1 MPIPINLK
9 QILQSDTQQE
19 KLDKVNYNFDQL
31 VANGGGP
38 MGATGSIGETGFQ
51 GATGDDGPQGIDGPQ
66 GFQGPADAS
75 NNSKW
80 KDGAIWYN
88 GALNIKTIVPE
99 HELAGPATQ
108 VNFPP
113 TNVLLG
119 YASNDDEYNDLN
131 LISGY
136 LNSVLLINKN
146 SNYHDSNIRLISEK
160 GTDKYL
166 DIALTN
172 YPALSSIGEQSVL
185 EFKFASSV
193 AAGEYRWNADT
204 YIINDVNDNEMMS
217 MDAINGVKFTGSF
230 LSTNDAI
237 FTGSIF
243 KINNS
248 YVGGTTNTN
257 PDVDKIAVALDNTG
271 TIGFKEASE
280 IGASVPIGTIISF
293 HYDTYIDVSN
303 FTQNQTINL
312 NSDPSTI
319 DIVVGRGVAG
329 TQYEGWYL
337 CNGQTWKNSNINY
350 TVPNLNSFSFNF
362 TTNVGQITSLSGASR
377 PNFIGG
383 GLFTFSQDAN
393 SIEYDITVDST
404 EAWVSETSTNSNYA
418 TTEYAVVKTP
428 QLIYLG
434 ASDLYYNVT
443 GPAPLTFPAMYSKL
457 LDNNST
463 TYNDAV
469 FPNSPDEAG
478 ADRWRE
484 INLVD
489 ANGYQGNS
497 IIVGQPLQSAGREIK
512 NTTTG
517 TWSAGSTSDVQLEY
531 GQVNIFDL
539 RLTARGK
546 DTSWSSNPS
555 PESPPNCNTEREAES
570 YSWFTDWSE
579 RWNGNTS
586 TTSAW
591 NYVGEFNPS
600 STSSYYEGQIFS
612 YQNNFY
618 TVSPGQSSMGI
629 DPVALNITDPS
640 AHIVA
645 TGSSWEK
652 GGNSWYGTPRYFYRL
667 PKVEDPEEES
677 WHYSPMNQSNSPSN
691 SAPPPNN
698 RFSLTLTGG
707 RGGYGDWATNTSDG
721 AIVRPISGSPG
732 QFEPVWPSLYEQANS
747 TTANALTSG
756 ELYDQQG
763 RWTWPA
769 EVFLD
774 IYNDIGQ
781 TVAMVQ
787 VPIITRWNKGI
798 IEDLYDSLTI
808 DPTTDFPQY
817 SMPYNYTEGTNH
829 WNTAATI
836 GTQVGP
842 TISGPGGTIE
852 KMYSGGWENPGTG
865 VLSGEDCDYWYTGQN
880 DTEFRRYQRV
890 EFKILV
896 SPSVSN
902 DIYSYLDNNPG
913 STIKFRTA
921 WWSDKIQD
929 GTEDYLDP
937 DTDNGIYNGGGS
949 PDYSSS
955 AWNRQPAGMGYDPSV
970 CVQNYNPP
978 TSALQI
984 QGGSTFNLD
993 DYSFGAGNGS
1003 DQVQYITNDATQTP
1017 IVISG
1022 TSQNTGNGTRYTATV
1037 NPPNI
1042 NTGIGTIDI
1051 QSVTAC
1057 SQLGMGYTTN
1067 DLVIQHSAG
1076 NSTQITYTGSL
1087 TTATCPSLCESHV
1100 VTAGTNSS
1108 SLYSYEDCNGVIQ
1121 FDTILVNGPSQT
1133 FCAAI
1138 GSVIITTPSSGASV
1152 SLGGMLRCD

>member
-350 TVPNLNSFSFNF
+350 TVPNLNSF
-362 TTNVGQITSLSGASR
+362 
-377 PNFIGG
+377 
-383 GLFTFSQDAN
+383 
-393 SIEYDITVDST
+393 
-404 EAWVSETSTNSNYA
+404 
-418 TTEYAVVKTP
+418 
-428 QLIYLG
+428 
-434 ASDLYYNVT
+434 
-443 GPAPLTFPAMYSKL
+443 
-457 LDNNST
+457 
-463 TYNDAV
+463 
-469 FPNSPDEAG
+469 
-478 ADRWRE
+478 
-484 INLVD
+484 
-489 ANGYQGNS
+489 
-497 IIVGQPLQSAGREIK
+497 
-512 NTTTG
+512 
-517 TWSAGSTSDVQLEY
+517 
-531 GQVNIFDL
+531 
-539 RLTARGK
+539 
-546 DTSWSSNPS
+546 
-555 PESPPNCNTEREAES
+555 
-570 YSWFTDWSE
+570 
-579 RWNGNTS
+579 
-586 TTSAW
+586 
-591 NYVGEFNPS
+591 
-600 STSSYYEGQIFS
+600 
-612 YQNNFY
+612 
-618 TVSPGQSSMGI
+618 
-629 DPVALNITDPS
+629 
-640 AHIVA
+640 
-645 TGSSWEK
+645 
-652 GGNSWYGTPRYFYRL
+652 
-667 PKVEDPEEES
+667 
-677 WHYSPMNQSNSPSN
+677 
-691 SAPPPNN
+691 
-698 RFSLTLTGG
+698 
-707 RGGYGDWATNTSDG
+707 
-721 AIVRPISGSPG
+721 
-732 QFEPVWPSLYEQANS
+732 
-747 TTANALTSG
+747 
-756 ELYDQQG
+756 
-763 RWTWPA
+763 
-769 EVFLD
+769 
-774 IYNDIGQ
+774 
-781 TVAMVQ
+781 
-787 VPIITRWNKGI
+787 
-798 IEDLYDSLTI
+798 
-808 DPTTDFPQY
+808 
-817 SMPYNYTEGTNH
+817 
-829 WNTAATI
+829 
-836 GTQVGP
+836 
-842 TISGPGGTIE
+842 
-852 KMYSGGWENPGTG
+852 
-865 VLSGEDCDYWYTGQN
+865 
-880 DTEFRRYQRV
+880 
-890 EFKILV
+890 
-896 SPSVSN
+896 
-902 DIYSYLDNNPG
+902 
-913 STIKFRTA
+913 
-921 WWSDKIQD
+921 
-929 GTEDYLDP
+929 
-937 DTDNGIYNGGGS
+937 
-949 PDYSSS
+949 
-955 AWNRQPAGMGYDPSV
+955 
-970 CVQNYNPP
+970 
-978 TSALQI
+978 
-984 QGGSTFNLD
+984 
-993 DYSFGAGNGS
+993 
-1003 DQVQYITNDATQTP
+1003 
-1017 IVISG
+1017 
-1022 TSQNTGNGTRYTATV
+1022 
-1037 NPPNI
+1037 
-1042 NTGIGTIDI
+1042 
-1051 QSVTAC
+1051 
-1057 SQLGMGYTTN
+1057 
-1067 DLVIQHSAG
+1067 
-1076 NSTQITYTGSL
+1076 
-1087 TTATCPSLCESHV
+1087 
-1100 VTAGTNSS
+1100 
-1108 SLYSYEDCNGVIQ
+1108 
-1121 FDTILVNGPSQT
+1121 
-1133 FCAAI
+1133 
-1138 GSVIITTPSSGASV
+1138 
-1152 SLGGMLRCD
+1152 